1 VLAGEL
7 EVGLCPAGGA
17 AEGEPGSAAQRAAR
31 FVEEHRQVVGAPAAR
46 AAEAAEV
53 REAHVRGIGR
63 ARSGSEGRGILS
75 PMNVSVL
82 LFGSLREA
90 AGAKELAVSLPEGSS
105 VAALTALLAR
115 DHAAFARL
123 PGRVRVSVNYEV
135 VEETRA
141 LRDGDEVAYLPPV
154 SGGGGRCRISE
165 RSLEPEA
172 VAALVAGPDCGGL
185 VSFSGAVRDHSRGR
199 SIRHLEY
206 EAYPGM
212 AEAEME
218 RICSEAAERWPGARV
233 AIAHRVGRLAIGELA
248 VVVCAAAPHRDAA
261 FSAARY
267 AIDVLKERVPIWK
280 KEVAT
285 DGEYWVEEHA

>member
-1 VLAGEL
+1 M
-7 EVGLCPAGGA
+7 
-17 AEGEPGSAAQRAAR
+17 
-31 FVEEHRQVVGAPAAR
+31 H
-46 AAEAAEV
+46 
-53 REAHVRGIGR
+53 
-63 ARSGSEGRGILS
+63 
-75 PMNVSVL
+75 VSVL

-90 AGAKELAVSLPEGSS
+90 TGAKELRVALPEGAT
-105 VAALTALLAR
+105 VAALGALLAR

-135 VEETRA
+135 VEETRV

-165 RSLEPEA
+165 GPLDPEA

-185 VSFSGAVRDHSRGR
+185 VTFSGAVRDHARGR
-199 SIRHLEY
+199 RVRHLEY

-218 RICSEAAERWPGARV
+218 RICAEAAERWPGARV

-261 FSAARY
+261 FAAARY
-267 AIDVLKERVPIWK
+267 AIDALKERVPIWK